1 MHERASDD
9 FWRFWCRQMAGL
21 KSLTQSDM
29 TRHLKPLGAVAYE
42 SLLLKGPY
50 LATKIKRRRNADFY
64 DVFFSSHPCSSI
76 AQSVER
82 RTVNP

>member
-1 MHERASDD
+1 MHERESDD

-29 TRHLKPLGAVAYE
+29 TRHLKPLGAVASE

-50 LATKIKRRRNADFY
+50 LATIPVLR
-64 DVFFSSHPCSSI
+64 
-76 AQSVER
+76 SVHMSAL
-82 RTVNP
+82 